1 MNTGEGGLSEYHLKG
16 GADIICQIGPG
27 LFGVR
32 KRNGEFS
39 WEEFKRKSRI
49 DQIKAFE
56 LKLAQGAKTRGGHV
70 DGAKVSEEVADIRNV
85 EPGKSI
91 DSPNR
96 FYEFSNPPEMLD
108 FIEKLR
114 DVGQKPVGIK
124 LVAGAS

>member
-1 MNTGEGGLSEYHLKG
+1 MSYGSLGERAITALSKGLHQAGGTWMNTGEGGLSEYHLKG
-16 GADIICQIGPG
+16 GADIICQIRPG

-85 EPGKSI
+85 EPG
-91 DSPNR
+91 
-96 FYEFSNPPEMLD
+96 
-108 FIEKLR
+108 
-114 DVGQKPVGIK
+114 
-124 LVAGAS
+124 